1 METGE
6 ASAGELQ
13 GFCSRF
19 CRGLYL
25 LFMLALFGAG
35 VAVLALCWPNVVRS
49 TRLCCCCIYAGSV
62 VFCAGLLGAG
72 CLLAERSPRYLRED
86 GLVLLGLGLL
96 GLLFVALYALAG
108 RKAPGSEEALPLD
121 VPFLGQLSR
130 SRLSSSSAVEL
141 CKTLFSESRAFAP
154 QRLQEDKSKL
164 VVLCVLQPD
173 AGGPSAKTVHFV
185 DSLDSGDPGR
195 CALERREN
203 SELAADASPQL
214 PEDDGPAETSA
225 LASACHVQVQSPP
238 SPASRPEQD
247 PSPITGSKCAGR
259 TSRASDPELIAGTGA
274 RPASHRRCRSPSAL
288 PSGSAP
294 KNSIFVG

>member
-1 METGE
+1 MAMETGE

-35 VAVLALCWPNVVRS
+35 VAVLALWSPTPTQVFLAAVLFALGGCCGFVFVSWPNVVRS

-72 CLLAERSPRYLRED
+72 CLLAERSPRYIRED

-195 CALERREN
+195 CALEQREN
-203 SELAADASPQL
+203 SELAGDASPQL

-247 PSPITGSKCAGR
+247 PSPITGSKWSVPPC
-259 TSRASDPELIAGTGA
+259 SDL
-274 RPASHRRCRSPSAL
+274 SAQL
-288 PSGSAP
+288 P
-294 KNSIFVG
+294 V

>member
-1 METGE
+1 MESEQT
-6 ASAGELQ
+6 STLQ

-35 VAVLALCWPNVVRS
+35 VAVLALWAATPTQVFLAAVLFALGGCCGFVFVSWPSVVRS
-49 TRLCCCCIYAGSV
+49 TRLCCCCIYATSV

-96 GLLFVALYALAG
+96 GLLFVALYALLG
-108 RKAPGSEEALPLD
+108 RKERGNDDAPPLEGS
-121 VPFLGQLSR
+121 FLGQLSR

-154 QRLQEDKSKL
+154 QRLHDDDSKSKL

-173 AGGPSAKTVHFV
+173 AGPSAKTVHFIDPDAGLQQGSQGHPPQSSNAQ
-185 DSLDSGDPGR
+185 DSL
-195 CALERREN
+195 
-203 SELAADASPQL
+203 
-214 PEDDGPAETSA
+214 T
-225 LASACHVQVQSPP
+225 H
-238 SPASRPEQD
+238 
-247 PSPITGSKCAGR
+247 
-259 TSRASDPELIAGTGA
+259 
-274 RPASHRRCRSPSAL
+274 
-288 PSGSAP
+288 
-294 KNSIFVG
+294 

>member
-1 METGE
+1 METAE

-35 VAVLALCWPNVVRS
+35 VAVLAVCWPNVVRS
-49 TRLCCCCIYAGSV
+49 TRLCCCCIYASSV

-108 RKAPGSEEALPLD
+108 RKAPGHEEALPLD

-141 CKTLFSESRAFAP
+141 CKTLFSESRAFTP

-173 AGGPSAKTVHFV
+173 SGGPSAKTVHFV
-185 DSLDSGDPGR
+185 DPLDAGDPGR
-195 CALERREN
+195 CAIEPRDN
-203 SELAADASPQL
+203 SEPASYASPVLPEYNRPADAP
-214 PEDDGPAETSA
+214 A

-238 SPASRPEQD
+238 APSPDSHRQQD
-247 PSPITGSKCAGR
+247 PSPITGS
-259 TSRASDPELIAGTGA
+259 E
-274 RPASHRRCRSPSAL
+274 
-288 PSGSAP
+288 
-294 KNSIFVG
+294 